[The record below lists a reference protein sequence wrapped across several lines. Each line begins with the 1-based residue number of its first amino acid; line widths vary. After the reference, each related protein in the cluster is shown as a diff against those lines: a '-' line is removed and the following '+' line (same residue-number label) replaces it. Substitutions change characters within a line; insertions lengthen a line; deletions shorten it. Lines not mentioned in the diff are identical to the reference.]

1 MSLTA
6 VHKELKFQPDLYYLP
21 RHVFNIAE
29 SLGYQQNVLGTQLQ
43 SQGYVKFYCLKYN
56 RQPVLRRAFLKQET
70 PTNEVLQTDR
80 IRQNHDSRQAQQIRR
95 LSMKCP
101 DCYWEGNDYLR
112 IFHPCMMHDDLFHVH
127 CNDEDTNRT
136 LCGIW
141 GFNVTEELEDVT
153 CPDCQIIVLNH
164 YVVVE

>member
-1 MSLTA
+1 MPNQDSA
-6 VHKELKFQPDLYYLP
+6 RHHLYYLP

-43 SQGYVKFYCLKYN
+43 SQGYVEFYCVTPYN
-56 RQPVLRRAFLKQET
+56 QSTLRRTFLRQET
-70 PTNEVLQTDR
+70 PNNEVLQRDH
-80 IRQNHDSRQAQQIRR
+80 IRQNHDSRQAQQIQR
-95 LSMKCP
+95 LPMKCP

-141 GFNVTEELEDVT
+141 GFNVTDELEDIT
-153 CPDCQIIVLNH
+153 CPDCQIIVLNN